1 MTTSPPAR
9 GPSLATGLATALLLG
24 VHAALLLLALRD
36 PRNLIDTGYHVSL
49 GRLHG
54 EQGLVPY
61 DPMNFNP
68 GGRPN
73 LNAPLL
79 HMGIGALGRLLGG
92 EGDDYVRSS
101 ALLAVAQWTAAM
113 LTVWWFGRRL
123 GGDRAGLLAAA
134 LACGSA
140 YVAGSF
146 SVGIPSG
153 WVFVAVPWAVHFFLQ
168 RSLGAAAAVTA
179 ASVYLHLG
187 GYVTA
192 PLGVAAAAA
201 LTRRWR
207 DLVKVGIAVA
217 VLTAPYTIHLLRHHE
232 WYIGDRGH
240 VARSPVTLVS
250 VVGAAGLAWAARHPR
265 RNAFLVAWAAAAV
278 PWLFFHPTR
287 FVLQSALGAAVT
299 GALLV
304 DHLLARV
311 PRAGL
316 RAAITAAVVAVAT
329 LRPLG
334 ASSLS
339 SERAWLAGFDYPR
352 ELDWREVR
360 AAATALQAAGLA
372 ERLLEAYSPSWG
384 SALGAYVPLR
394 QVRGHWVEVRP
405 EPDPADFLPVAATVH
420 IVPVPPGDPLLG
432 ELAGAGLLQVHGG
445 TPRLAIVTFPE
456 PAAPAAAATMA
467 AAALAREARWLS
479 EHASNNT
486 RPDFAVPDPLAAL
499 AQARRVLRAQQVR
512 AGRLLVAWLAYLNAL
527 ERLDAERARPL
538 GRVSYAFGTVACFLG
553 DEWAA
558 GMMDDARHRRL
569 RENLGRLATAAEA
582 LASDPLPSKPFLSGL
597 ARLFEQYFWAA

>member
-1 MTTSPPAR
+1 LQAREPGRGIIRAVTTSPPAR

-168 RSLGAAAAVTA
+168 RSLGASAAVTA

-187 GYVTA
+187 G
-192 PLGVAAAAA
+192 
-201 LTRRWR
+201 
-207 DLVKVGIAVA
+207 
-217 VLTAPYTIHLLRHHE
+217 
-232 WYIGDRGH
+232 
-240 VARSPVTLVS
+240 
-250 VVGAAGLAWAARHPR
+250 
-265 RNAFLVAWAAAAV
+265 
-278 PWLFFHPTR
+278 
-287 FVLQSALGAAVT
+287 
-299 GALLV
+299 
-304 DHLLARV
+304 
-311 PRAGL
+311 
-316 RAAITAAVVAVAT
+316 
-329 LRPLG
+329 
-334 ASSLS
+334 
-339 SERAWLAGFDYPR
+339 
-352 ELDWREVR
+352 
-360 AAATALQAAGLA
+360 
-372 ERLLEAYSPSWG
+372 
-384 SALGAYVPLR
+384 
-394 QVRGHWVEVRP
+394 
-405 EPDPADFLPVAATVH
+405 
-420 IVPVPPGDPLLG
+420 
-432 ELAGAGLLQVHGG
+432 
-445 TPRLAIVTFPE
+445 
-456 PAAPAAAATMA
+456 
-467 AAALAREARWLS
+467 
-479 EHASNNT
+479 
-486 RPDFAVPDPLAAL
+486 
-499 AQARRVLRAQQVR
+499 
-512 AGRLLVAWLAYLNAL
+512 
-527 ERLDAERARPL
+527 
-538 GRVSYAFGTVACFLG
+538 
-553 DEWAA
+553 
-558 GMMDDARHRRL
+558 
-569 RENLGRLATAAEA
+569 
-582 LASDPLPSKPFLSGL
+582 
-597 ARLFEQYFWAA
+597 